1 MAAFARECRRI
12 LKPNGTAL
20 ITTDYW
26 HNWSSAENKDR
37 GGNEWR
43 IQNEDSLSKMIT
55 AFAEAGLPLQREQAI
70 PKCKDITVEWHGR
83 RYTFAALW
91 FQKAK

>member
-1 MAAFARECRRI
+1 
-12 LKPNGTAL
+12 
-20 ITTDYW
+20 
-26 HNWSSAENKDR
+26 
-37 GGNEWR
+37 
-43 IQNEDSLSKMIT
+43 
-55 AFAEAGLPLQREQAI
+55 LQREQAI